1 MDGTRVFVVALLL
14 CLAPIAGVV
23 ASDTGNELPQ
33 TDEEPDQS
41 MTVVT
46 VENSSEYLAPQ
57 SGAIDRAESRAPKI
71 DVAGAIEADA
81 GQLRSIYLRETLERR
96 YRNADTDAERRAVV
110 ERGTERLSDRVDGIE
125 AKERT
130 AIRQFNEGTIGSDE
144 LFRALATVHREAEAT
159 DTALEWLETT
169 ADDLDVDEAE
179 KQAAAAQVRLVPM
192 EGPIR
197 KRLSDAIEGGSTSRI
212 HVETVGDGI
221 VLAMVSSP
229 GETYLREAHDP
240 TAKQVDVSDQYDG
253 NPSPALDRFTELYPW
268 AIQSFDAIDAIGPAQ
283 VRLYRF
289 SAAHPHGELKTYLDS
304 GSTDILYEKQRIDPE
319 SVPTTTI
326 ERTDGDLRLR
336 FNTTRAGGPLGIS
349 AVDTTTEERVD
360 AAIELNG
367 EAVGTTDESRLW
379 TVAPRG
385 QTTVN
390 ATYAGETRTFDV
402 RFD

>member
-23 ASDTGNELPQ
+23 ASDAGNELPQ
-33 TDEEPDQS
+33 TDEESEQS

-46 VENSSEYLAPQ
+46 VENSSEYLAPRPET
-57 SGAIDRAESRAPKI
+57 IDRTEARTPGI

-81 GQLRSIYLRETLERR
+81 GELRSIYLRETLERR
-96 YRNADTDAERRAVV
+96 YRNADTDAERRAVI
-110 ERGTERLSDRVDGIE
+110 ERGAERLSDRVDEIE
-125 AKERT
+125 STERT
-130 AIRQFNEGTIGSDE
+130 AIRQFNEGAIGSDE
-144 LFRALATVHREAEAT
+144 LLRALATVHREAEAT
-159 DTALEWLETT
+159 DAALEWLKTT
-169 ADDLDVDEAE
+169 AEELGLDEAE
-179 KQAAAAQVRLVPM
+179 ERAAAAQVRLVPM

-197 KRLSDAIEGGSTSRI
+197 ERLSNAIEGGSASRI

-240 TAKQVDVSDQYDG
+240 TAKRMDVSDQYDG
-253 NPSPALDRFTELYPW
+253 NPSPALARFTELYPW

-289 SAAHPHGELKTYLDS
+289 SANHPHGELETYLDS
-304 GSTDILYEKQRIDPE
+304 GSTEILYEKQRIDPE
-319 SVPTTTI
+319 SVPTTAI

-336 FNTTRAGGPLGIS
+336 LNTTRAGGPLGIS

-367 EAVGTTDESRLW
+367 EAAGTTDGSRLW

-390 ATYAGETRTFDV
+390 ATYAGETRTFDI